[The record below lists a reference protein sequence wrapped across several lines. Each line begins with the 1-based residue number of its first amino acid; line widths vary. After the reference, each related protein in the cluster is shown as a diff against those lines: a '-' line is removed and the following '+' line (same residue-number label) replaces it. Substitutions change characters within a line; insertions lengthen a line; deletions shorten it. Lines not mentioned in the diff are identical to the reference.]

1 MPIVR
6 RSRAALA
13 LTPQR
18 RSMAW
23 KRPPRWRQYASSRGK
38 TRSCSTVRSPT
49 MSAKVELT
57 KTRKIFSTPDMSRVD
72 PLLNVVGALARSE
85 LDDAKVG
92 EPAGNERIVLNDRL
106 DLLPALADRE
116 DDPAIS
122 RDLSA
127 RHEKIAGGILLIE
140 EGDVRGH
147 VLVDFCEVGLVNEL
161 DDEHAAS
168 LPQTRGP
175 GKSR

>member
-1 MPIVR
+1 
-6 RSRAALA
+6 
-13 LTPQR
+13 
-18 RSMAW
+18 
-23 KRPPRWRQYASSRGK
+23 
-38 TRSCSTVRSPT
+38 
-49 MSAKVELT
+49 
-57 KTRKIFSTPDMSRVD
+57 MSRVD

-127 RHEKIAGGILLIE
+127 RHEKIAGGI
-140 EGDVRGH
+140 GT
-147 VLVDFCEVGLVNEL
+147 
-161 DDEHAAS
+161 S
-168 LPQTRGP
+168 
-175 GKSR
+175 